1 MRGGQQGPPDGTW
14 VRPNQGS
21 RVLSFKQRMEAR
33 LQNAQDRAP
42 EREAERTGD
51 GGEVVE
57 LYPGLSTQTMVLMA
71 GAAVLLYL
79 LVKK

>member
-14 VRPNQGS
+14 VRPSQGS

-42 EREAERTGD
+42 ERDSDGTDERGQ
-51 GGEVVE
+51 VVE
-57 LYPGLSTQTMVLMA
+57 LYPGLSGQTMLMLA
-71 GAAVLLYL
+71 GGAVLLWL